1 MYRHHTLEEKKET
14 LRLHQRKKWNVAKK
28 VAMVEKTV
36 MATTSILMNTLLI
49 FVGIIKHIVQTQ
61 SQERRVFVILE
72 ITESPIP
79 VLPPIFYCCSDAF
92 HESF

>member
-1 MYRHHTLEEKKET
+1 M
-14 LRLHQRKKWNVAKK
+14 AKK

-72 ITESPIP
+72 ITKSPTS
-79 VLPPIFYCCSDAF
+79 VSPPILYTRSDAF
-92 HESF
+92 FGPWKAFLTR